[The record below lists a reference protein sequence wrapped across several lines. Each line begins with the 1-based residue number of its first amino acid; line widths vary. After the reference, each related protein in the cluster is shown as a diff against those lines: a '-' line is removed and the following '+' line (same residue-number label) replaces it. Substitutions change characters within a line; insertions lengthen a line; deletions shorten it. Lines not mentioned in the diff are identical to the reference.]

1 MKKKVLF
8 GVSLLFGLMMI
19 NSGLNKFFNYMPMP
33 EMTEAAGQ
41 LMYAFMQAKWLF
53 PLIAIVEIVAG
64 VLFISANFRALGAIM
79 IFPVI
84 VGIVLFHLVLDPA
97 GAIFSLILLAIN
109 GWAIFENR
117 ENYLPMIKSRI

>member
-8 GVSLLFGLMMI
+8 GISLLFGLMMI
-19 NSGLNKFFNYMPMP
+19 NSGLNKFLSYMPMP

-53 PLIAIVEIVAG
+53 PLIAVVEIVAG
-64 VLFISANFRALGAIM
+64 ILFITNKFRALGAIM
-79 IFPVI
+79 MLPVV

-97 GAIFSLILLAIN
+97 GNMISLLLLAIN
-109 GWAIFENR
+109 GWVIFENR
-117 ENYLPMIKSRI
+117 ESYLPMIAKS